1 MTDNTHWRPRTARC
15 AIRLCHRAGATLLTL
30 LALALTL
37 ATTPLAALADHPA
50 RATAPPA
57 FSALADGKPP
67 APWRFASLPNKT
79 PTEFSITALQGQQ
92 VLRVA
97 THDSY
102 GNLIYPLRVPA
113 SPAMSLRWRWRVDQL
128 VTKADIRQRSG
139 DDAALKLCI
148 SFDYDKSLLSWSERT
163 KLRLAA
169 VNTGEAIPAQ
179 TLCYLWDN
187 KQPTGSVLNN
197 AFTSRMR
204 YIVLQSGSEHLGQ
217 WMSEQRDLAAD
228 YQRAFGDE
236 SPQHIPDLLALIV
249 SADADNTHGTGLAY
263 LGDIQLGKSQAAA
276 AP

>member
-1 MTDNTHWRPRTARC
+1 MTYNTHLPT
-15 AIRLCHRAGATLLTL
+15 RAAPAADRSGRHWLAPLVLT
-30 LALALTL
+30 ALA
-37 ATTPLAALADHPA
+37 AWPDFSQAEN
-50 RATAPPA
+50 TAPPIIPA
-57 FSALADGKPP
+57 FSRQPEGKVA

-79 PTEFSITALQGQQ
+79 ATEFGITALQGQP
-92 VLRVA
+92 VLRVL

-102 GNLIYPLRVPA
+102 GNLIYPLRETV
-113 SPAMSLRWRWRVDQL
+113 SSGMQLRWRWRVDQL
-128 VTKADIRQRSG
+128 VAKADIRQRSG
-139 DDAALKLCI
+139 DDAALKLCL
-148 SFDYDKSLLSWSERT
+148 SFDYDKAKLSWGERA

-169 VNTGEAIPAQ
+169 LNTGEEIPGQ

-187 KQPTGSVLNN
+187 KQAVGTLLHN

-236 SPQHIPDLLALIV
+236 SPQHIPDLMGLIV
-249 SADADNTHGTGLAY
+249 SADADNTHGSGLAY
-263 LGDIQLGKSQAAA
+263 MGDIQLDKAQAAA